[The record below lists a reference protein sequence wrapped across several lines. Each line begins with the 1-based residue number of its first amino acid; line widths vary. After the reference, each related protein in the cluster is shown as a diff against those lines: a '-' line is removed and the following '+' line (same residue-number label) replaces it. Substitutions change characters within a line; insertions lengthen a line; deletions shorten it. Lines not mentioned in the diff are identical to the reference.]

1 MPNSER
7 NHSSLWLALLLLVLI
22 SPFANTF
29 VNSLVVKVLS
39 TTSANYRWVGQACIP
54 SAILFCALYL
64 VTRPAEPFGL
74 PSKATQWKYVW
85 LISIGWLLAWLYG
98 SIVHAFLKGGWHAYT
113 VGVAPL
119 VGFLFIGAL
128 GEELFFRGALFEVG
142 ERLFGPNSLV
152 TLLGSSVLFSLH
164 HFQLHGYQLTEASLL
179 QVAYTLPMGLVF
191 GKLRLLTKSI
201 WPGLLLHI
209 VTNLFHSFSL

>member
-7 NHSSLWLALLLLVLI
+7 NHLSLWLALLLLVLI

-39 TTSANYRWVGQACIP
+39 TTGVNYRWVGQACIP
-54 SAILFCALYL
+54 SATLFCTLYL
-64 VTRPAEPFGL
+64 VTRPIAPFGL

-85 LISIGWLLAWLYG
+85 LISIGWLLAWLCG
-98 SIVHAFLKGGWHAYT
+98 SIVHAFLTGGWYAYT

-128 GEELFFRGALFEVG
+128 GEELFFRGAFFEVG